1 MPLYEYQCQKCSEI
15 TEVMQKFSEAP
26 LRKCPGC
33 GGRLTKLMSM
43 NNFQLKGSGWYVTDY
58 RKSEAKADDKEKPAP
73 KADETAKKPP
83 PKQAEAS
90 PKADEKTKKAARA

>member
-73 KADETAKKPP
+73 K
-83 PKQAEAS
+83 QAEAA